1 MKSRTSRNTLRG
13 ILSLLFVLA
22 LFIGCLASAEGST
35 AYAGQNTNEDEIER
49 MAAEIERMQRELEK
63 MKGMGQTQSGG
74 HTHSWIPA
82 TFTQPQT
89 CEICGATEGRPA
101 PESTFPTAEELK
113 YLIQNSGYRTVS
125 DEDVSLKLPNT
136 NTYLSTPYR
145 AKVQASIPG
154 GRIYVM
160 PIPEAGNG
168 TLGTIDDGTAVAVI
182 AKKGG
187 FVFFVAYDGQMGW
200 NGDGFF
206 RKITTSGTT
215 PREDPPSSTYSY
227 RDLVNKVTAYDQF
240 VGIPEEY
247 EVLDESVIRYVH
259 GSHPN
264 SSSGGMYL
272 RRSPSK
278 TGNSIRVLPPHTPVT
293 VLAVRGSLKNSTG
306 YAFVETPDGE
316 YGWINFQ
323 AATDIGLSETNDF

>member
-1 MKSRTSRNTLRG
+1 MNLLISRNTLRSV
-13 ILSLLFVLA
+13 LSLLFVLA
-22 LFIGCLASAEGST
+22 LFLGCFASVGSST
-35 AYAGQNTNEDEIER
+35 AYAGQNTNEDELESL
-49 MAAEIERMQRELEK
+49 AAEIERLQRELERI
-63 MKGMGQTQSGG
+63 KGGDQSQGG
-74 HTHSWIPA
+74 HTHNWIPA

-89 CEICGATEGRPA
+89 CTICGATEGAPA
-101 PESTFPTAEELK
+101 PESTFPTEEELK
-113 YLIQNSGYRTVS
+113 YLIQNSGYPTVS
-125 DEDVSLKLPNT
+125 DKKIKLKLPDANAF
-136 NTYLSTPYR
+136 LSTPYR
-145 AKVQASIPG
+145 AKVQASVRG

-168 TLGTIDDGTAVAVI
+168 NLGTINDETEVVII

-187 FVFFVAYDGQMGW
+187 YLFFVAYDGQMGW

-206 RKITTSGTT
+206 RKIAASETA
-215 PREDPPSSTYSY
+215 RRDAPSSGTYSY
-227 RDLVNKVTAYDQF
+227 RELVNKVVSYDQF
-240 VGIPEEY
+240 VEIPEEY

-272 RRSPSK
+272 RRSPDK
-278 TGNSIRVLPPHTPVT
+278 TNNSIRVLPPHTAVT

-316 YGWINFQ
+316 YGWVNFQ